1 MNKGLKSLYE
11 FGGNNHVILAVR
23 TIGKKHYL
31 DCLKIME
38 THLKAIDIIAKKGLP
53 LIEIDMI
60 KQSANYNE
68 YNIKFS
74 WCKMKNASVQKTE
87 DEFTILKEVIDNAEN

>member
-1 MNKGLKSLYE
+1 MNKGQKAFDNIKNDTYGMEAEPLVVYME
-11 FGGNNHVILAVR
+11 ENDITNVENNF
-23 TIGKKHYL
+23 
-31 DCLKIME
+31 
-38 THLKAIDIIAKKGLP
+38 KALEIIIEKGLP
-53 LIEIDMI
+53 LVEKDMI

-87 DEFTILKEVIDNAEN
+87 EEFKILKEVLTSE